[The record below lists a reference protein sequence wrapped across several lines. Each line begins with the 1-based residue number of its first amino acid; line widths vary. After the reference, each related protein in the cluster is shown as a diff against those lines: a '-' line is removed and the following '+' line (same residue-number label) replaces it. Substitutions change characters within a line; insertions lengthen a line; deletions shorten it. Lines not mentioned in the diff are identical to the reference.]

1 MLNKTKSKLAIHG
14 GPPVRTAPYPIHSTM
29 FDDAEEKQLIE
40 TIRKGHLSGFSAR
53 PGDRFLGGEKVIEL
67 EEHFAKKF
75 NVKYA
80 VSTNS
85 ATSSLHSAI
94 SAIGIREG
102 DEVITSPFTMS
113 ATGSSI
119 VMQNA
124 VPVFADIEDRTF
136 GLDPASVEKLIS
148 KKTKAILT
156 VNILGHPSR
165 LKELK
170 EIANKYNLFLIEDN
184 AQSPMAKNHGKLAG
198 TVGDIGILSLNYHKC
213 IQTGEGGIA
222 LTNDPNLAERLRLI
236 RNHGEVVVGKI
247 NKGHMTNQLG
257 WNYRLSELQAAVGIP
272 QIKKLDYL
280 TKIRSDLASMLIKEL
295 EPFNFLTPPVIEPES
310 SHVFYLFAMR
320 FHEHDAGFSRKAFVD
335 AMKAEGIALNEG
347 YVLPMY
353 LEPMYQNPHLTPQ
366 LNVALSSNF
375 LKDDLAEH
383 YRNNRSKDNYEKCPY
398 EGHIKEN
405 YSNQFYSPGICPIA
419 EKMHESE
426 ICITDIC
433 KYPNSEKEILE
444 FVEAVKKVSDGLLSL
459 NA

>member
-1 MLNKTKSKLAIHG
+1 MGSKSNLAING
-14 GPPVRTAPYPIHSTM
+14 GKPVRDKPYPIHTTIVDS
-29 FDDAEEKQLIE
+29 AEEKELIE
-40 TIRKGHLSGFSAR
+40 VIRKGHLSGFSAR

-75 NVKYA
+75 NVKFA
-80 VSTNS
+80 VSSNS

-94 SAIGIREG
+94 SSIGIKEG

-124 VPVFADIEDRTF
+124 VPIFADIEDRTF
-136 GLDPASVEKLIS
+136 GLDPASVENLITD
-148 KKTKAILT
+148 KTKAILT

-170 EIANKYNLFLIEDN
+170 EIANKHNLYLIEDN
-184 AQSPMAKNHGKLAG
+184 AQSPLAENHGKLAG

-222 LTNDPNLAERLRLI
+222 LTNDPDLAERLRLI

-272 QIKKLDYL
+272 QIQKLDYL
-280 TKIRSDLASMLIKEL
+280 TKIRTELASLLIKEL
-295 EPFNFLTPPVIEPES
+295 EPFSFLTPPIIEPES
-310 SHVFYLFAMR
+310 SHVFYLFGIR
-320 FHEHDAGFSRKAFVD
+320 FNEDDAGFSRKDFVN

-366 LNVALSSNF
+366 LKVALSANISKYDF
-375 LKDDLAEH
+375 SEKFA
-383 YRNNRSKDNYEKCPY
+383 NNKIDYEKNKCPY
-398 EGHIKEN
+398 DAYLKEEHP
-405 YSNQFYSPGICPIA
+405 SQFYAPGICPIA
-419 EKMHESE
+419 ERMHQSE

-433 KYPNSEKEILE
+433 KYPNTEKDIYE
-444 FVEAVKKVSDGLLSL
+444 FVEAVEKVYRGLS
-459 NA
+459 

>member
-1 MLNKTKSKLAIHG
+1 MVKKMNSKLAIHG
-14 GPPVRTAPYPIHSTM
+14 GEPVRTEPYSAHTTIL
-29 FDDAEEKQLIE
+29 DDAEEKQLIE

-75 NVKYA
+75 NVKFA

-102 DEVITSPFTMS
+102 DEVITSSFTMS

-136 GLDPASVEKLIS
+136 GLDPSSVEKLIT

-156 VNILGHPSR
+156 VNILGQPSR

-170 EIANKYNLFLIEDN
+170 ELADKHNLYLIEDN
-184 AQSPMAKNHGKLAG
+184 AQSPMATNHGNLAG

-222 LTNDPNLAERLRLI
+222 LTNNPELAERLRLI

-272 QIKKLDYL
+272 QIKKLDYF
-280 TKIRSDLASMLIKEL
+280 TKIRSDLATLLIREL
-295 EPFNFLTPPVIEPES
+295 KPFHFLTPPVIEQENT
-310 SHVFYLFAMR
+310 HVFYLFGMR
-320 FHEHDAGFSRKAFVD
+320 FNENEAGFSRKDFVD
-335 AMKAEGIALNEG
+335 AIKAEGIALNEG

-366 LNVALSSNF
+366 LSTALSANF
-375 LKDDLAEH
+375 LKDDPSLNCDNIEIEP
-383 YRNNRSKDNYEKCPY
+383 SKGLCPY
-398 EGHIKEN
+398 EAQIKAN
-405 YSNQFYSPGICPIA
+405 HANQFYSPGICPIA
-419 EKMHESE
+419 ERMHESE

-433 KYPNSEKEILE
+433 KYPNTEKEILE